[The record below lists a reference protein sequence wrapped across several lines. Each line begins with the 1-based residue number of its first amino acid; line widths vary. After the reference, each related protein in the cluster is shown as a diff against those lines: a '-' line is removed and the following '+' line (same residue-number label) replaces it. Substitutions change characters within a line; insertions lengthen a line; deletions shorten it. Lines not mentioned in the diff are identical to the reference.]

1 MPALGM
7 LATLAADCAS
17 AQTTREL
24 AERCRQLIS
33 FYDRYGVGRSNN
45 SDGRRNHTRIG
56 AEFDCQR
63 GQYEK
68 GIAIMEDL
76 LRKKAFAVPPPR
88 ESVPALE
95 APEYGV

>member
-1 MPALGM
+1 M
-7 LATLAADCAS
+7 LAALAADCAS

-24 AERCRQLIS
+24 AARCAQLVA

-45 SDGRRNHTRIG
+45 SDGRRNHTRIV
-56 AEFDCQR
+56 AEIDCQR

-76 LRKKAFAVPPPR
+76 LRKKAFDAPPPAPPSSVPP
-88 ESVPALE
+88 LE

>member
-1 MPALGM
+1 M
-7 LATLAADCAS
+7 LAALAADCES

-95 APEYGV
+95 APEYGI